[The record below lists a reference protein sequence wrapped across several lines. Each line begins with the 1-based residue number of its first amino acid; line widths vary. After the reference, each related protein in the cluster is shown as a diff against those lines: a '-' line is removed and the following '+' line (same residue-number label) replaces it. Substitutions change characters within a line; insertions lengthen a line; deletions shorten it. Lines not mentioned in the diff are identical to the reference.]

1 MVVSGLHQIFSKHP
15 GLRSHRIGLALSGGS
30 VRGLAHI
37 GVVKV
42 LAEAGIAPAAITGS
56 SAGSL
61 IGALLAS
68 GMDWREVAAL
78 ARNVFWPKL
87 LHGESLERFCAE
99 HLPLDFAGLKIPF
112 AAIGTELPS
121 KRAMVITEGDLASA
135 ISASCAMRVVR
146 GTVKREGK
154 RLKDGGI
161 ACVLPSEACR
171 ALGADFIIGSD
182 VWEVSSLLRGV
193 GIHPQHPRATSLYPS
208 RYHVSLRQT
217 DLLIHPRIPLAG
229 YLPGPQAVERMIA
242 AGERAARRA
251 LDRFATQAA

>member
-1 MVVSGLHQIFSKHP
+1 MSRLHHI
-15 GLRSHRIGLALSGGS
+15 RSHRIGLALSGGS
-30 VRGLAHI
+30 VRGLAHL

-42 LAEAGIAPAAITGS
+42 LAEAGIAPVAIAGS

-61 IGALLAS
+61 VGALLAS
-68 GMDWREVAAL
+68 GMDWREIASL
-78 ARNVFWPKL
+78 ASNVFWPKL

-99 HLPLDFAGLKIPF
+99 HLPASFADLKIPF
-112 AAIGTELPS
+112 AAIGTEVPA
-121 KRAMVITEGDLASA
+121 KRAMVITHGDLVSA

-154 RLKDGGI
+154 HLKDGGI

-193 GIHPQHPRATSLYPS
+193 GIHPHHPRAKRVYPS
-208 RYHVSLRQT
+208 HYHLSLRHT

-251 LDRFATQAA
+251 LDRLAARAA